1 MLWKLLL
8 AAGLLVCAV
17 LSVWLRMRLRSSDH
31 ERNEFAIASPLSESV
46 SQLVGIAGGIY
57 VALVLLFG
65 FLEIEYP
72 AKILI
77 VHVSCNPLALV
88 SMLLACVQPLAS
100 LLWQNFLNRK

>member
-1 MLWKLLL
+1 MLWKLFL

-17 LSVWLRMRLRSSDH
+17 LSVLLRMRLRSSDQG
-31 ERNEFAIASPLSESV
+31 RSEFAVASPLSQSV

-57 VALVLLFG
+57 VALALLFG

-72 AKILI
+72 AKISI

-88 SMLLACVQPLAS
+88 SMLLACAQPLAL
-100 LLWQNFLNRK
+100 LLWQNFWNRK